1 MRHLF
6 PLFILLFLVSCSKDV
21 KELKQVSPGLAW
33 TSEFD
38 YGNYI
43 SQDAQSIVTTAD
55 NGFVLIKNDTLRKFD
70 GDGNYEF
77 NTNLVVEKIIK
88 TNSGFLIYDGQSS
101 KIKALNNDFSVD
113 WELPFTDEVHYLL
126 ATGDGYVMTHSI
138 ASNVGIIKLTLNG
151 QVEWQKTFEN
161 SSDRHLN
168 SIQLTTDGYIATG
181 YVQVPIENK
190 ENIWIVKLN
199 NSGEIIWEK
208 SHDNSEMSN
217 ATGVNIYQLD
227 NGGFLALTLKNGSSA
242 SDFYGTS
249 LIMIFDNEGEIVS
262 ENQFN
267 NSNFKAITRTN
278 DGNFLAV
285 GSADRSSFG
294 FPYGYNSDRV
304 IAAKINQEGGRV
316 WQLETSLI
324 EYGNIG
330 HAATQSTDNG
340 YLIVADASTYD
351 AYSMVFKI
359 NPEY

>member
-1 MRHLF
+1 MRNLYY
-6 PLFILLFLVSCSKDV
+6 LLILLFLISCSKDV
-21 KELKQVSPGLAW
+21 DELKQVSPGLAW

-38 YGNYI
+38 YGNYL
-43 SQDAQSIVTTAD
+43 SQDAQSIVNTAD

-138 ASNVGIIKLTLNG
+138 SSNVGVIKLTLNG

-161 SSDRHLN
+161 SSDSHLN

-181 YVQVPIENK
+181 YTPALVRNQQ
-190 ENIWIVKLN
+190 NIWVVKFN
-199 NSGEIIWEK
+199 NSGEVLWEK
-208 SHDNSEMSN
+208 NHHNNQTTN
-217 ATGVNIYQLD
+217 ATGLNIYQLD
-227 NGGFLALTLKNGSSA
+227 NGDFLALTLKNGSPT

-249 LIMIFDNEGEIVS
+249 SIIIFDNEGEIIN
-262 ENQFN
+262 ENQFDD
-267 NSNFKAITRTN
+267 SDFKAITRTN

-285 GSADRSSFG
+285 GSANWSSFG
-294 FPYGYNSDRV
+294 FPYGYSSDKAIV
-304 IAAKINQEGGRV
+304 AKINQEGGRV
-316 WQLETSLI
+316 WQLETSII
-324 EYGNIG
+324 EYGNIA

-340 YLIVADASTYD
+340 YLIVADVSAYD

-359 NPEY
+359 NSED